1 MLSLP
6 FHFRQVLLLSC
17 LKICVYGFYAA
28 STRADQADPINAQFQ
43 ELFVRRVA
51 PLFEAKCLACHGKD
65 DSNIK
70 GGLDMRSLSGLLKG
84 VDRKSPAVVVGKA
97 EERPVH
103 LATTRSHDAWSAM
116 PPKDADKLY
125 KEQLDCPKNWITGGA
140 PWPNGSDFQAIATS
154 NTKKWNAED
163 GMIVKT
169 IGALSEAWANR
180 RYKREGLWAYK
191 EVPQFK
197 DDQRSG
203 SDHIDALIAGRT
215 SSGIEVALP
224 ADRTTLIRRTTF
236 DLLGLPPSP
245 NEVEIFHKDPRSDKI
260 AFSSVIERLFASPH
274 YGGRMAQHWLVVV
287 RYADSSGFV
296 NDFERGNAWRYRDYV
311 VNSFNS
317 DKPYDQ
323 FLRQQIAGDEIDSS
337 NPALII
343 ATSFLRTGPWEL
355 TGMHVAKIARQ
366 RVLDD
371 AVNIAGETFIANSL
385 QCARCHDHKF
395 DHVPT
400 HDYYSIQAVFA
411 TTQLVERKAP
421 FLGRENIEG
430 FEEQK
435 YLELRRVEYKSMLAL
450 LDAKLLEF
458 AQAWYRKQR
467 LSPNK
472 WNKAIV
478 VLAKKAAD
486 SDRNTNTNVKR
497 LDFPDRFSSARSLLL
512 KEGGSENEF
521 PPIHVGFTPQDYVNE
536 RIARRRLE
544 RIKWGLE
551 RYEPYAHAV
560 YAGRTPQLTAVHNPL
575 RVPKQT
581 IQDGDLEETCIL
593 NGGDPFGSGAKVKP
607 GLLIVLGEIHNGP
620 IPDTIDRRRKAFAE
634 WVASKQNPLTS
645 RPIVNRIWLRHFD
658 HLVAGNP
665 NNFGSTGS
673 KPTHPKLLDWL
684 EVSFVENHH
693 AGRFKELNLFGG
705 TVIEDLV
712 S

>member
-17 LKICVYGFYAA
+17 LEICLCGFYAA
-28 STRADQADPINAQFQ
+28 STRADQAALINAQFQ

-65 DSNIK
+65 DSIIK
-70 GGLDMRSLSGLLKG
+70 GGLDMRSLYGLLKG
-84 VDRKSPAVVVGKA
+84 EDSKSPAVVVGKA
-97 EERPVH
+97 EESPFYW
-103 LATTRSHDAWSAM
+103 ATTRSHDAWSAM
-116 PPKDADKLY
+116 APKDADKPY
-125 KEQLDCPKNWITGGA
+125 KEQHDCLKDWITGGA
-140 PWPNGSDFQAIATS
+140 PWPNESDFQAIAAS
-154 NTKKWNAED
+154 NAKKWNTED

-169 IGALSEAWANR
+169 IGALSEAWADR

-191 EVPQFK
+191 EVPQLK
-197 DDQRSG
+197 DDQRTG

-224 ADRTTLIRRTTF
+224 ADRTTLIRRATC
-236 DLLGLPPSP
+236 DLTSLPPSP
-245 NEVEIFHKDPRSDKI
+245 NEVENFYKDSRSDKI
-260 AFSSVIERLFASPH
+260 DFSPVTERLLASPH
-274 YGGRMAQHWLVVV
+274 YGERMAQHWLVVA
-287 RYADSSGFV
+287 RYADSSGFAD
-296 NDFERGNAWRYRDYV
+296 NFERGNAWRYRDYV
-311 VNSFNS
+311 VNSFKS

-323 FLRQQIAGDEIDSS
+323 FVREQIAGDEIDSS
-337 NPALII
+337 NSELII
-343 ATSFLRTGPWEL
+343 ATGFLRMVPWEL
-355 TGMHVAKIARQ
+355 TGMAVAKIARQ
-366 RVLDD
+366 RFLDD
-371 AVNIAGETFIANSL
+371 VVNIACETFLENSL
-385 QCARCHDHKF
+385 QCARCHDHKL
-395 DHVPT
+395 DRVQT
-400 HDYYSIQAVFA
+400 HDYYSIQAVIA

-421 FLGRENIEG
+421 YLERENIEG

-435 YLELRRVEYKSMLAL
+435 YLKLRRAEYQSMLAL

-458 AQAWYRKQR
+458 AQAWFREQR
-467 LSPNK
+467 PSPNK

-478 VLAKKAAD
+478 ALAKKAAD

-497 LDFPDRFSSARSLLL
+497 RDFSDRFSSARSLLL
-512 KEGGSENEF
+512 KEGVSENEF
-521 PPIHVGFTPQDYVNE
+521 PPMQWGFTPQDNGNE
-536 RIARRRLE
+536 PIARKRLE

-560 YAGRTPQLTAVHNPL
+560 YACSTPQLTAVHNPL
-575 RVPKQT
+575 RVSKQT
-581 IQDGDLEETCIL
+581 FQDRDLEETCVL
-593 NGGDPFGSGAKVKP
+593 TGGDPFRSGAKVKP
-607 GLLIVLGEIHNGP
+607 GVLSVLGEIQNVP

-665 NNFGSTGS
+665 NNFGSTES

-693 AGRFKELNLFGG
+693 AGRFKQISLFGR